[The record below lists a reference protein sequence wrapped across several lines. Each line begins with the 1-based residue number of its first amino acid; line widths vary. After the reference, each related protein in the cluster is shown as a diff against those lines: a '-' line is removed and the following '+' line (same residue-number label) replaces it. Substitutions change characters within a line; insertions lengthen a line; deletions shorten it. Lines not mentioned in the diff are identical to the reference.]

1 MAHRSTCPRSVP
13 AKQGL
18 QRRAEG
24 QNLFGLTA
32 SSEVVIKSWKSRIIS
47 SPFDGKER
55 RESTKELLEKN
66 MDQGLKEFY
75 FFSEFLNRRVY
86 NATGLRIGKISDL
99 VAERAEPY
107 PMIIGMMVRAR
118 GSKRYLPWEKI
129 IQIEPRFALSEKEL
143 IDLKS
148 PLPGKDIIL
157 LREEVMDKQIVDTFG
172 AKVVRV
178 NDHPFLRVNS
188 NLRLVHVDVG
198 FRGLMRRVGW
208 ERVMDQ
214 ALRWLFSYDLPN
226 QFISWKYVQLL
237 SGSDLLHLSV
247 SQKKL
252 SHLHPAD
259 LADIIEDLGGRQRS
273 AIFHALDTET
283 AAEALEE
290 IDPKIQ
296 KALIET
302 IPVEKA
308 SDIVE
313 EMSPSDAADLLGDL
327 PEERAEEILEGMEQE
342 RAEDLRELLVHPD
355 ETAGGLMTTAYLS
368 LTPGDTIETAIG
380 QIKAAAQNLDI
391 MDYIFIVDEGEVL
404 QGVVSIRDL
413 LTAQPHQTLAQI
425 QPTRVVSV
433 KLDEDQNEVVE
444 AFAKYGFRALPV
456 VDEKGHL
463 KGVISFRSVLDVLA
477 PEAG

>member
-1 MAHRSTCPRSVP
+1 MD
-13 AKQGL
+13 
-18 QRRAEG
+18 
-24 QNLFGLTA
+24 QNL
-32 SSEVVIKSWKSRIIS
+32 K
-47 SPFDGKER
+47 D
-55 RESTKELLEKN
+55 
-66 MDQGLKEFY
+66 FY
-75 FFSEFLNRRVY
+75 FLNDFLNRRVY
-86 NATGLRIGKISDL
+86 NPSGLKVGKISDL

-107 PMIIGMMVRAR
+107 PMIVGLVIRTKGRE
-118 GSKRYLPWEKI
+118 KRFYLPWEKI
-129 IQIEPRFALSEKEL
+129 VQIEPRITFLEEELRALKIS
-143 IDLKS
+143 
-148 PLPGKDIIL
+148 LPEKDIIL

-178 NDHPFLRVNS
+178 NDLHFLRVDS
-188 NLRLVHVDVG
+188 RLRLVHVDVG

-208 ERVMDQ
+208 EKAVDW

-237 SGSDLLHLSV
+237 SGSDLLQLSV

-259 LADIIEDLGGRQRS
+259 LADIIEDLSGRDRS

-313 EMSPSDAADLLGDL
+313 EMSPSDAVDLLADLT
-327 PEERAEEILEGMEQE
+327 EERAEEILEGMEQE
-342 RAEDLRELLVHPD
+342 KAEDLRELLVHAD

-368 LTPGDTIETAIG
+368 LNPKVTVEVAI
-380 QIKAAAQNLDI
+380 ARLRAEAPNLDSI
-391 MDYIFIVDEGEVL
+391 DYIYVVDEEEVL
-404 QGVVSIRDL
+404 LGVVSIRDL
-413 LTAQPHQTLAQI
+413 LTAQSHQPLSEI
-425 QPTRVVSV
+425 QAPRVVSV
-433 KLDEDQNEVVE
+433 KLGEDQNEVVE

-456 VDEKGHL
+456 VDEANHL
-463 KGVISFRSVLDVLA
+463 RGVIGFRSVLDVLV
-477 PEAG
+477 PDAG

>member
-1 MAHRSTCPRSVP
+1 MN
-13 AKQGL
+13 
-18 QRRAEG
+18 
-24 QNLFGLTA
+24 QN
-32 SSEVVIKSWKSRIIS
+32 
-47 SPFDGKER
+47 
-55 RESTKELLEKN
+55 
-66 MDQGLKEFY
+66 LKEFY
-75 FFSEFLNRRVY
+75 FFSDFLNQRVY
-86 NATGLRIGKISDL
+86 NPSSQRVGRISDL

-107 PMIIGMMVRAR
+107 PMIIGMMIRIR
-118 GSKRYLPWEKI
+118 RRNRYLPWEKI
-129 IQIEPRFALSEKEL
+129 IQFEPRLTLSEEELKDLKATLPEKEL
-143 IDLKS
+143 
-148 PLPGKDIIL
+148 IL

-178 NDHPFLRVNS
+178 NDLHFLRVDS
-188 NLRLVHVDVG
+188 RLRLVHVDVG

-208 ERVMDQ
+208 EKVVDQ
-214 ALRWLFSYDLPN
+214 ALRWLFSYVLPN

-259 LADIIEDLGGRQRS
+259 LADIIEDLSGRERS
-273 AIFHALDTET
+273 AIFHALDAET

-302 IPVEKA
+302 ISVEKA

-313 EMSPSDAADLLGDL
+313 EMSPSDAADLLADL

-342 RAEDLRELLVHPD
+342 IAEDLRELLVHPD

-368 LTPGDTIETAIG
+368 LTPKVTVETAIG
-380 QIKAAAQNLDI
+380 RLKSEAPDLDI
-391 MDYIFIVDEGEVL
+391 MDYIFVVDEEEVL

-413 LTAQPHQTLAQI
+413 LTAHSHQTLSEI
-425 QPTRVVSV
+425 QPSRVVSV
-433 KLDEDQNEVVE
+433 KLEEDQNEVAE

-463 KGVISFRSVLDVLA
+463 KGVISFRSVL
-477 PEAG
+477 GIGS

>member
-1 MAHRSTCPRSVP
+1 MD
-13 AKQGL
+13 
-18 QRRAEG
+18 
-24 QNLFGLTA
+24 QNL
-32 SSEVVIKSWKSRIIS
+32 K
-47 SPFDGKER
+47 D
-55 RESTKELLEKN
+55 
-66 MDQGLKEFY
+66 FY
-75 FFSEFLNRRVY
+75 FFCDFLNRGVY
-86 NATGLRIGKISDL
+86 NPLGQKVGKLSDL

-107 PMIIGMMVRAR
+107 PMVIGVVVRTKGR
-118 GSKRYLPWEKI
+118 EKRIYLPWQKI
-129 IQIEPRFALSEKEL
+129 VRIEPEITLSEGEL
-143 IDLKS
+143 HRLQTF
-148 PLPGKDIIL
+148 LPQKDIIL

-178 NDHPFLRVNS
+178 NDLHFLRVNS

-208 ERVMDQ
+208 EKMVDQ

-237 SGSDLLHLSV
+237 SGSDLLQLSV

-259 LADIIEDLGGRQRS
+259 LADIIEDLSSRERS

-283 AAEALEE
+283 AADTLEE

-296 KALIET
+296 KSLIEE

-313 EMSPSDAADLLGDL
+313 EMSPSDAVDLLHDL

-342 RAEDLRELLVHPD
+342 KAEDLRELLVHPE
-355 ETAGGLMTTAYLS
+355 ETAGGWMTTAYLS
-368 LTPGDTIETAIG
+368 LTPGVTVEAAITRLR
-380 QIKAAAQNLDI
+380 AQAPDLDI
-391 MDYIFIVDEGEVL
+391 IDYIYVVDGEEVL

-413 LTAQPHQTLAQI
+413 LTAHSHQPLSEIQT
-425 QPTRVVSV
+425 PRVVSV
-433 KLDEDQNEVVE
+433 KPDADQEEVVE

-456 VDEKGHL
+456 VDERNRMR
-463 KGVISFRSVLDVLA
+463 GVIGFRSVLEVLA
-477 PEAG
+477 PDAG

>member
-1 MAHRSTCPRSVP
+1 
-13 AKQGL
+13 
-18 QRRAEG
+18 
-24 QNLFGLTA
+24 
-32 SSEVVIKSWKSRIIS
+32 
-47 SPFDGKER
+47 
-55 RESTKELLEKN
+55 

-75 FFSEFLNRRVY
+75 FFSEFLNRKFCNASGQRV
-86 NATGLRIGKISDL
+86 GKITDL

-107 PMIIGMMVRAR
+107 PMIIGMMVQTR
-118 GSKRYLPWEKI
+118 GKKTYLPWERI
-129 IQIEPRFALSEKEL
+129 IQIEPQLTLSEKEL
-143 IDLKS
+143 TDLKTS
-148 PLPGKDIIL
+148 LPEKDVIL

-178 NDHPFLRVNS
+178 NDLHFLRVDS
-188 NLRLVHVDVG
+188 RLRLVHVDVG

-208 ERVMDQ
+208 EKLVDQ
-214 ALRWLFSYDLPN
+214 ILRWFFSYVLPN

-259 LADIIEDLGGRQRS
+259 LADIIEDLGSRQRS

-302 IPVEKA
+302 VSVEKA

-313 EMSPSDAADLLGDL
+313 ERSPSDAADLLADL

-342 RAEDLRELLVHPD
+342 KAEDLRELLVHPE
-355 ETAGGLMTTAYLS
+355 ETAGALMTTAYLS
-368 LTPGDTIETAIG
+368 LAPGVTAETAIARL
-380 QIKAAAQNLDI
+380 KTAAEDLDI
-391 MDYIFIVDEGEVL
+391 IDYVYVVNEEEIL
-404 QGVVSIRDL
+404 LGVVSIRDL
-413 LTAQPHQTLAQI
+413 LTAQSHQPLSDLLA
-425 QPTRVVSV
+425 PRVVSG
-433 KLDEDQNEVVE
+433 KLEEDQNEVVE

-456 VDEKGHL
+456 VDEENRL
-463 KGVISFRSVLDVLA
+463 KGVIGFRSVLDVLA
-477 PEAG
+477 PNAGWPTNQS